1 MARTTAVRTDE
12 ALWQKIVKE
21 VTAGTKGGKAGQW
34 SARKAQMAV
43 ANYKAAGG
51 GYIGPK
57 SADNSLAKWTREKWG
72 TKSGKPSLE
81 TGERYLPA
89 AALKVL
95 TDKEYAATTK
105 AKRAGMRKGK
115 QFVPQ
120 PLEIAA
126 KVAPFRAAGRTR
138 ESNPMS
144 ATFYANPYGGS
155 AGFYFSDPEEFAGKF
170 KTAGFEEYSVEFID
184 GDETATLLAKCVPM
198 GAADMEDWYAL
209 LDEVESDEHLLKQ
222 IVAYTDCNS
231 SLSDV
236 ADFSEHRSYIE
247 DGTIHQGDLHDLAHE
262 FVDDGMIDLTEGNYF
277 DYESFARDLG
287 YDGYDHDYLDPDD
300 MKGSKEAKEELESD
314 DYVFMPDFDGDTD
327 NADDVVRGL
336 EEGTV
341 SQGMTLDDYAE
352 EMLEDI
358 GISSDLAE
366 RYADFDKIARDLGYD
381 YSEFDFRG
389 VAHCCRFN

>member
-1 MARTTAVRTDE
+1 
-12 ALWQKIVKE
+12 
-21 VTAGTKGGKAGQW
+21 
-34 SARKAQMAV
+34 
-43 ANYKAAGG
+43 
-51 GYIGPK
+51 
-57 SADNSLAKWTREKWG
+57 
-72 TKSGKPSLE
+72 
-81 TGERYLPA
+81 
-89 AALKVL
+89 
-95 TDKEYAATTK
+95 
-105 AKRAGMRKGK
+105 
-115 QFVPQ
+115 
-120 PLEIAA
+120 
-126 KVAPFRAAGRTR
+126 
-138 ESNPMS
+138 MS
-144 ATFYANPYGGS
+144 ATFYANPYGGA
-155 AGFYFSDPEEFAGKF
+155 AGFYFSDPEEFAGKL

-314 DYVFMPDFDGDTD
+314 DYVFLPDFDGDTD

-352 EMLEDI
+352 ELLADI